1 MVHVRYHFV
10 TTFGCFWYDKKTVA
24 ILFVI
29 ISIELVCEGRDCV
42 YTIHS
47 GQLQYRVYG
56 TLLLVFV
63 VGRLVCSQVP
73 LQIPLKLTI
82 SFVYILNL
90 DLLQHRIY
98 GTL

>member
-63 VGRLVCSQVP
+63 VGRLVPMKHSQVP
-73 LQIPLKLTI
+73 LQSPLKDPI
-82 SFVYILNL
+82 
-90 DLLQHRIY
+90 HRPP
-98 GTL
+98 